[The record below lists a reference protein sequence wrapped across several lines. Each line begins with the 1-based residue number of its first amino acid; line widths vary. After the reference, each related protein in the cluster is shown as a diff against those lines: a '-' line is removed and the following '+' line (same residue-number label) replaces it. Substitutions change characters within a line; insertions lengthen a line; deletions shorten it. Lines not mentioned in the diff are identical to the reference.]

1 MFGGDKNKK
10 LLKAV
15 EENDL
20 EKVKKY
26 LGKGADL
33 ETRNNVWDR
42 SSFLL
47 YYLMKVISRAIPR
60 SATLLS

>member
-42 SSFLL
+42 NSFLL
-47 YYLMKVISRAIPR
+47 YYLMIVFSRAIPR
-60 SATLLS
+60 SATLRS

>member
-26 LGKGADL
+26 LGKGANL

-42 SSFLL
+42 NFVSPVLFNERFF
-47 YYLMKVISRAIPR
+47 SRYA
-60 SATLLS
+60 

>member
-15 EENDL
+15 EEGNL

-33 ETRNNVWDR
+33 ETRNNV
-42 SSFLL
+42 
-47 YYLMKVISRAIPR
+47 
-60 SATLLS
+60 

>member
-33 ETRNNVWDR
+33 ETRNNVWDINFF
-42 SSFLL
+42 SPVLF
-47 YYLMKVISRAIPR
+47 KVFSRAIPR